1 MYRYVRS
8 IRLEDYQT
16 ELIHHILA
24 EDFMDTN
31 EQIINQVDS
40 VTQLLSDILQDF
52 VRVEIDLASQKNTTL
67 VRSLILLTI
76 VELGVLSTIFFYAK
90 KNRRFFRTKGP
101 RADQSA
107 DHNVRTAFFR
117 KSWISFKHARN
128 TRTTDTYR

>member
-1 MYRYVRS
+1 MRKIILEELRND
-8 IRLEDYQT
+8 IREIKNNTNTLKEISTLDVSLRTIDTLEDYQA

-76 VELGVLSTIFFYAK
+76 VELGVLSTIFSMRKRIA
-90 KNRRFFRTKGP
+90 
-101 RADQSA
+101 
-107 DHNVRTAFFR
+107 AF
-117 KSWISFKHARN
+117 
-128 TRTTDTYR
+128 